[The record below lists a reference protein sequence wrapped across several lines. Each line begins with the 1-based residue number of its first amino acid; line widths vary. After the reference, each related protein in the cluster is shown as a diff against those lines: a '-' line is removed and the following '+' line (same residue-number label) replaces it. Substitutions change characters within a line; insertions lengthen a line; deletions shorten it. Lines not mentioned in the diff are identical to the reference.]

1 MADLTHLDGLS
12 RCFSYIWD
20 QKLQNPFISKRKS
33 ADRRGDSTR
42 SELHKMDIAPP
53 ATNAEQLFARG
64 RNRALTRARG
74 RERRVEQMLAAGFL
88 AAALAMAVLLDSPRH
103 LQFPTLA
110 VLVLAYVVACR
121 AKFDIAD
128 GYTVPTELVLV
139 PMLFVLPTP
148 IVPLV
153 VSASWLLGRL
163 IDYASGRASVHR
175 AFHVFGDCWHAMGP
189 ALVLVLAGAQT
200 FAWDRWPVYALA
212 LAAQFGFDLAAAALR
227 AQLIDGTPVRN
238 VLRMIAPVYGLDAAL
253 APVGLLAAYAAI
265 AIGPG
270 ICLLV
275 IPLAAVLAVLSRER
289 QTRIDQALA
298 LSEAYQGTA
307 LLLGDVVEADDAY
320 TGSHSRGVVELSLAA
335 SDRLGL
341 GFEQRRNV
349 EFAALLHDVGK
360 IAVPD
365 EIINKRGPLDDAEW
379 EVMRRHTIE
388 GERMLKRIGGVLAEV
403 GRIVRASHEDFD
415 GSGYPDGLAGEEIPV
430 EARIVTCCDAFSA
443 MTTTRSYR
451 KAMDTAAAIAELRRC
466 AGTQFDPR
474 VVDVL
479 VELVESGQV

>member
-1 MADLTHLDGLS
+1 ME
-12 RCFSYIWD
+12 
-20 QKLQNPFISKRKS
+20 IS
-33 ADRRGDSTR
+33 
-42 SELHKMDIAPP
+42 PP

-64 RNRALTRARG
+64 RNRAQSRADG
-74 RERRVEQMLAAGFL
+74 RERTVEQITATAFL
-88 AAALAMAVLLDSPRH
+88 LVAVAMALFLDSPRS
-103 LQFPTLA
+103 LEAPTLA
-110 VLVLAYVVACR
+110 VLVVAYVLACR

-139 PMLFVLPTP
+139 PMLFLLPTP
-148 IVPLV
+148 IVPVV
-153 VSASWLLGRL
+153 VSGSWALGRL
-163 IDYASGRASVHR
+163 IDYASGRTSVHR
-175 AFHVFGDCWHAMGP
+175 AFHVFGDCWHAVGP
-189 ALVLVLAGAQT
+189 ALVIVACGAQVFT
-200 FAWDRWPVYALA
+200 WSAWPIYALA
-212 LAAQFGFDLAAAALR
+212 LASQFAFDFAAAAGR
-227 AQLIDGTPVRN
+227 AWYIDGTRPMAV
-238 VLRMIAPVYGLDAAL
+238 VRMIAPVYALDAAL
-253 APVGLLAAYAAI
+253 APIGLLAAVAAFEV
-265 AIGPG
+265 GPAV
-270 ICLLV
+270 CLSV

-289 QTRIDQALA
+289 QTRVDQALA

-320 TGSHSRGVVELSLAA
+320 TGSHSRGVVDLSLAV

-360 IAVPD
+360 IAVPN
-365 EIINKRGPLDDAEW
+365 EIINKEGPLDEAEW
-379 EVMRRHTIE
+379 EVMRQHTIE

-451 KAMDTAAAIAELRRC
+451 KAMSVEVAVAELRAC
-466 AGTQFDPR
+466 AGTQFDPA
-474 VVDVL
+474 VVKAL
-479 VELVESGQV
+479 VELIESGQV